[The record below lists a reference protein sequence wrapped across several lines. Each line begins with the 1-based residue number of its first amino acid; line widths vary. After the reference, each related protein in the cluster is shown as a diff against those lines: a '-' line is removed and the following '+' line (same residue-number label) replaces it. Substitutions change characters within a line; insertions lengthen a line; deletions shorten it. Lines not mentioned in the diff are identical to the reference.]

1 MSEKLF
7 IGRRLADDSDL
18 LHKPDRLTTHGV
30 VIGMTGS
37 GKTGL
42 SVTLVEELALQGVP
56 VIALDP
62 KGDLANLGLLFPA
75 LSQAEFEPWVDEGEA
90 RREGLTRAELAQQKA
105 DLWRSGL
112 GKWGIDGAR
121 IAQLRDSVDLR
132 IYTPGSTV
140 GRPLDVLS
148 ALASPGAAALA
159 DADIRTDLVAGTTQ
173 ALLGLVGVNADP
185 IRSPE
190 HLVIARI
197 IDKVW
202 ASGGSLDLEL
212 LILQIV
218 DPPFKKVGVFPV
230 DKFWKP
236 DKRMELAMRLNGV
249 MASPSFASWLSG
261 EPLDPGAMLT
271 GTGGKTAIS
280 VCSMAHLSDTER
292 MFFASLLL
300 NRLVAWTRTQSGT
313 SSLRA
318 LLYLDEAFGYMP
330 PHPANPPT
338 KKPLMT
344 LMKQA
349 RAVGVGVLLAT
360 QNPVDLDYKGLTNAG
375 NWFVGRLSTEQDVRR
390 VSEGLKQAAAG
401 ADPGKAI
408 GGLQP
413 RQFLLRD
420 VKESAPILFR
430 SRWAMSFLRG
440 PVTREELKRLPGASA
455 PTGAAAPAPAA
466 APAYAAPA
474 AAAAP
479 VAASVP
485 PAAPAKPIIDDD
497 TSPRPDDPPGGR
509 AWFLDPR
516 SVFSARLD
524 GALERFAEGPRG
536 DGTVKYRPALYARL
550 GLRFDEE
557 KAGYALEEEHNLL
570 FFPIEGRIPE
580 EAIRVPLEASD
591 LLTSPPDGARF
602 EPLPEV
608 LDEGK
613 EMTAAKKRVVN
624 DVYATE
630 ARGQWTCAPLKLHG
644 KAGELKEDFQARCED
659 AVEDAIDEDLEKLA
673 RKYETK
679 IDRVH
684 ERIRRKES
692 QVERYTDS
700 MQDTRTQELI
710 NGAELLAG
718 FFLKKGRKKSIG
730 TAASRRKATR
740 GAKGRLEAAKDDL
753 EALQLDVQD
762 LQDEL
767 EEQSDII
774 RDSAEEALD
783 GIEER
788 EVRLEKTDIALKDIG
803 ILWVPVSRRV

>member
-62 KGDLANLGLLFPA
+62 KGDLANLGLLFPS
-75 LSQAEFEPWVDEGEA
+75 LSAAEFEPWVDEGEA
-90 RREGLTRAELAQQKA
+90 RRDGLSRAELAVKKS
-105 DLWRSGL
+105 DLWRKGL
-112 GKWGIDGAR
+112 GQWGIDGSR
-121 IAQLRDSVDLR
+121 LAQLRDSTDLR
-132 IYTPGSTV
+132 IYTPGSTS

-159 DADIRTDLVAGTTQ
+159 DPDIRTDLVSGTTQ
-173 ALLGLVGVNADP
+173 ALLGLVGVSADP

-197 IDKVW
+197 IDEVW
-202 ASGGSLDLEL
+202 AGGGSLDLEQ

-230 DKFWKP
+230 DRFWKP

-261 EPLDPGAMLT
+261 EPLDPGTMLT
-271 GTGGKTAIS
+271 GAGGKTAIS

-300 NRLVAWTRTQSGT
+300 NRLVAWTRTQPGT

-375 NWFVGRLSTEQDVRR
+375 NWFVGRLSTEQDVKR
-390 VSEGLKQAAAG
+390 VSEGLKQATAG
-401 ADPGKAI
+401 ADPGDAI

-455 PTGAAAPAPAA
+455 PTAAPFH
-466 APAYAAPA
+466 AAPA
-474 AAAAP
+474 AVAATSYPAP
-479 VAASVP
+479 PGTPAPAVAASAP
-485 PAAPAKPIIDDD
+485 PLIDDD
-497 TSPRPDDPPGGR
+497 TSPRPEDPPGGR

-516 SVFSARLD
+516 TVFSARLE
-524 GALERFAEGPRG
+524 GALDRFAEPARA

-557 KAGYALEEEHNLL
+557 RDGFALDEEHNLL

-580 EAIRVPLEASD
+580 APLRIPIETHD
-591 LLTSPPDGARF
+591 LLVDSPVGARF
-602 EPLPEV
+602 VPLPEV
-608 LDEGK
+608 LNEGR
-613 EMTAAKKRVVN
+613 EMTAAKKRVVA

-630 ARGQWTCAPLKLHG
+630 ARGQWTCPPLKLSG
-644 KAGELKEDFQARCED
+644 KAGELKEDFEARCEA
-659 AVEDAIDEDLEKLA
+659 AVEDEVDAQLEKLA
-673 RKYETK
+673 RRYETK
-679 IDRVH
+679 IDRVQ
-684 ERIRRKES
+684 ERIRRKEG
-692 QVERYTDS
+692 QVDRYADT

-718 FFLKKGRKKSIG
+718 FFLKKGRKKSIS

-740 GAKGRLEAAKDDL
+740 GATGRLQSAKDDL
-753 EALQLDVQD
+753 EALQLDLED

-767 EEQSDII
+767 VEQSDAI
-774 RDSAEEALD
+774 RDKAAEALD
-783 GIEER
+783 EIQER
-788 EVRLEKTDIALKDIG
+788 EVRLERTDIAVKDIG